1 MLCSKCLSLGKL
13 DLQIELITGAA
24 FHKDN
29 YIRVSKVFISSNFYF
44 KEFFLV
50 SVENLLKCIPHE
62 RLFSLLRES
71 ETMKLLNETVPP
83 FSFCSAYLLFNPL
96 SQVRSEKLKG
106 RELLLKEG
114 KAA

>member
-1 MLCSKCLSLGKL
+1 MLCFKCLSLGKL
-13 DLQIELITGAA
+13 DLQIGLITGAA

-71 ETMKLLNETVPP
+71 ETIKLLNETVPP
-83 FSFCSAYLLFNPL
+83 FTVSAVHIYSLTLFH
-96 SQVRSEKLKG
+96 R
-106 RELLLKEG
+106 
-114 KAA
+114 